1 MRTRVINRST
11 VMKKTL
17 ISILLVLAL
26 VLSALMLA
34 ACESPGSEGESS
46 SSESV
51 SEEQSTDVSDSGNKT
66 TTVKENGTYDSKEE
80 VSEYL
85 SIYKKLPKN
94 YITKKEARKM
104 GWNGGYLEP
113 FAPGKTI
120 GGDRFKNY
128 EKKLPEKGGRKY
140 YECDIDTLDAKKR
153 GAKRIIYS
161 NDGLIYYTGNHYKS
175 FEKTPES
182 A

>member
-1 MRTRVINRST
+1 
-11 VMKKTL
+11 MKRTL
-17 ISILLVLAL
+17 ISMLLVLAL
-26 VLSALMLA
+26 ALSALILA
-34 ACESPGSEGESS
+34 ACEDFDIEGGRSSQGSTAAEESDGS
-46 SSESV
+46 KDAAAGSV
-51 SEEQSTDVSDSGNKT
+51 SVQKD
-66 TTVKENGTYDSKEE
+66 GTYDSKEE
-80 VSEYL
+80 VSAYL

-140 YECDIDTLDAKKR
+140 YECDIDTLGAKKR